1 MLGPTLSA
9 FSSIP
14 CAQDRLTDRK
24 FLSPCSKI
32 PRPSSIEHLPVAG
45 QTIQTMIGA
54 RSSESSDLVRG
65 FGAWH
70 LYPPLLAAP
79 RAPSLGKLPP
89 QLLTPPLE
97 IPRFH
102 PSSVTRPS
110 ILARRG
116 RARTYEARRPGSC
129 QTLARGPHHAAPRNG
144 VPAPF
149 QRSTSQLLK
158 ARAPISSQACNRA
171 CA

>member
-79 RAPSLGKLPP
+79 RAPSLGELLS

-102 PSSVTRPS
+102 PSSVAGFS
-110 ILARRG
+110 DLARRG
-116 RARTYEARRPGSC
+116 GARTCVVVSC
-129 QTLARGPHHAAPRNG
+129 E
-144 VPAPF
+144 
-149 QRSTSQLLK
+149 SCTSSPQGCVIV
-158 ARAPISSQACNRA
+158 ADNVSG
-171 CA
+171 